1 LPSTDTD
8 QYRNNVDIAAR
19 VFAEHGSFIRAVI
32 LSKVKDKAQ
41 ADDMFQGFF
50 LNLVWRPVPKYV
62 RDVRSYLYRAITNDA
77 FDHIRRMERYEALVG
92 RCSQQYGSYYINTT
106 SAEDALITEEEIGE
120 VLGVIERQLNGFES
134 KAIALRYGSC
144 LSISEVAERMNIKSR
159 SVSRYICVG
168 IKKIRRYLTVERSD
182 QE

>member
-1 LPSTDTD
+1 M
-8 QYRNNVDIAAR
+8 AAR

-32 LSKVKDKAQ
+32 LSKVKDKTQ
-41 ADDMFQGFF
+41 ADDIFQGVF
-50 LNLVWRPVPKYV
+50 LNLVCKPVPKYV

-92 RCSQQYGSYYINTT
+92 RCSQQYGYYINKP
-106 SAEDALITEEEIGE
+106 SAEDALITEEEIGK
-120 VLGVIERQLNGFES
+120 VLGVIERQLNRFES
-134 KAIALRYGSC
+134 KAIALRYWSC
-144 LSISEVAERMNIKSR
+144 LSIREVAERMNIKTR

-168 IKKIRRYLTVERSD
+168 IKKIRRHLTVERSD

>member
-1 LPSTDTD
+1 LPSADTD

-19 VFAEHGSFIRAVI
+19 VFAEHGSFILAVI

-41 ADDMFQGFF
+41 ADDIFQGFF
-50 LNLVWRPVPKYV
+50 LSLVCRPVPKYV
-62 RDVRSYLYRAITNDA
+62 RDVRSYLYRAIANDA

-92 RCSQQYGSYYINTT
+92 RCSQQYDYCINKP
-106 SAEDALITEEEIGE
+106 SAEDALITEEEICE

-134 KAIALRYGSC
+134 KAIVLRYGSC
-144 LSISEVAERMNIKSR
+144 LSIREVAERMNIKSR

>member
-1 LPSTDTD
+1 LPSADTD
-8 QYRNNVDIAAR
+8 QYRNNVDMAAR
-19 VFAEHGSFIRAVI
+19 VLAEHGSFIRAVI
-32 LSKVKDKAQ
+32 LSKVKDKTQ
-41 ADDMFQGFF
+41 ADDIFQGVF
-50 LNLVWRPVPKYV
+50 LNLVCKPVPKYV

-92 RCSQQYGSYYINTT
+92 RCSQQYGYYINKP
-106 SAEDALITEEEIGE
+106 SAEDALITEEEIGK

-134 KAIALRYGSC
+134 KAIALRYWSC
-144 LSISEVAERMNIKSR
+144 LSIREVAERMNIKTR

-168 IKKIRRYLTVERSD
+168 IKKIRRHLTAERSD

>member
-1 LPSTDTD
+1 MPSADTD
-8 QYRNNVDIAAR
+8 QYRNNVDMAAR

-32 LSKVKDKAQ
+32 LSKVKDKTQ
-41 ADDMFQGFF
+41 ADDIFQGVF
-50 LNLVWRPVPKYV
+50 LNLVCKPVPKYV

-92 RCSQQYGSYYINTT
+92 RCSQQYGYYINKP
-106 SAEDALITEEEIGE
+106 SAEDALITEEEIGK
-120 VLGVIERQLNGFES
+120 VLGVIERQLNRFES

-144 LSISEVAERMNIKSR
+144 LSIREVAERMNIKSR

>member
-1 LPSTDTD
+1 M
-8 QYRNNVDIAAR
+8 AAR
-19 VFAEHGSFIRAVI
+19 VLAEHGSFIRAVI
-32 LSKVKDKAQ
+32 LSKVKDKTQ
-41 ADDMFQGFF
+41 ADDIFQGVF
-50 LNLVWRPVPKYV
+50 LNLVCKPVPKYV

-92 RCSQQYGSYYINTT
+92 RCSQQYGYYINKP
-106 SAEDALITEEEIGE
+106 SAEDALITEEEIGK

-134 KAIALRYGSC
+134 KAIALRYWSC
-144 LSISEVAERMNIKSR
+144 LSIREVAERMNIKTR

-168 IKKIRRYLTVERSD
+168 IKKIRRHLTAERSD

>member
-1 LPSTDTD
+1 LPSADTD
-8 QYRNNVDIAAR
+8 QYRNNVDMAAR
-19 VFAEHGSFIRAVI
+19 VFAEHGNLIRAVI
-32 LSKVKDKAQ
+32 LAKVKDKAQ
-41 ADDMFQGFF
+41 ADDIFQGFF
-50 LNLVWRPVPKYV
+50 LSLVCRPVPKYV
-62 RDVRSYLYRAITNDA
+62 RDVRSYLYRAIANDA

-92 RCSQQYGSYYINTT
+92 RCSQQYGYCINTP
-106 SAEDALITEEEIGE
+106 SAEDALITEEEIGK
-120 VLGVIERQLNGFES
+120 VLRVIERQLNGFES

-144 LSISEVAERMNIKSR
+144 LSIREVAERMNIKTR

>member
-1 LPSTDTD
+1 LPSADTD
-8 QYRNNVDIAAR
+8 QYRNNVDMAAR
-19 VFAEHGSFIRAVI
+19 VLAEHGSFIRAVI
-32 LSKVKDKAQ
+32 LSKVKDKTQ
-41 ADDMFQGFF
+41 ADDIFQGVF
-50 LNLVWRPVPKYV
+50 LNLVCKPVPKYV

-92 RCSQQYGSYYINTT
+92 RCSQQYGYYINKP
-106 SAEDALITEEEIGE
+106 SAEDALITEEEIGK
-120 VLGVIERQLNGFES
+120 VLGVIERQLNRFES
-134 KAIALRYGSC
+134 KAIALRYRSC
-144 LSISEVAERMNIKSR
+144 LSIREVAERMNIKTR